1 MTYLQLNRQIKQFK
15 YMGSDASSVPSE
27 VSEHGI
33 EIGGQAAEN
42 RCLLQLFPI
51 INGDRIKDTQDRVW
65 QVVIMLKEVVELVC
79 SPKISAAQV
88 SFLQVHIQEYLETRK
103 HLFPSE
109 KLKPRHHY
117 LLHYP

>member
-1 MTYLQLNRQIKQFK
+1 
-15 YMGSDASSVPSE
+15 MGSDASSVPSE
-27 VSEHGI
+27 VSERGI
-33 EIGGQAAEN
+33 EIGGQADEN
-42 RCLLQLFPI
+42 WCLLQLLPI

-88 SFLQVHIQEYLETRK
+88 SFLQVHIQEYFETRK

-117 LLHYP
+117 LLHYPRGLAHSFVCGQ